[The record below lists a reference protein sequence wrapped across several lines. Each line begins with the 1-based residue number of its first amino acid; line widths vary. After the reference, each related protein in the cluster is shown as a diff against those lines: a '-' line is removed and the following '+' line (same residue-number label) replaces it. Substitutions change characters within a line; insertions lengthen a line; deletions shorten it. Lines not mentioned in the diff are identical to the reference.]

1 MSIDNI
7 INNNKII
14 TMLEIEEIIN
24 QLQFESNFI
33 SKELIEDCVR
43 EYVENTVAVNSIE
56 EEENLI
62 IKMINKIY

>member
-1 MSIDNI
+1 MVG
-7 INNNKII
+7 
-14 TMLEIEEIIN
+14 IEEIIS

-43 EYVENTVAVNSIE
+43 DYVENTVTVNSIE
-56 EEENLI
+56 EEEKLI

>member
-1 MSIDNI
+1 
-7 INNNKII
+7 
-14 TMLEIEEIIN
+14 MLEVQEIIN

-33 SKELIEDCVR
+33 SKELIEDYKL
-43 EYVENTVAVNSIE
+43 EYVENTVSVETIE

>member
-1 MSIDNI
+1 MVG
-7 INNNKII
+7 
-14 TMLEIEEIIN
+14 IEEIIS

-43 EYVENTVAVNSIE
+43 DYVENTVSVSSIE

-62 IKMINKIY
+62 IKKINKIY

>member
-1 MSIDNI
+1 
-7 INNNKII
+7 
-14 TMLEIEEIIN
+14 MLEIQEIIN

-33 SKELIEDCVR
+33 SKELIEDYVR
-43 EYVENTVAVNSIE
+43 EYVENTVAVSSIE

>member
-1 MSIDNI
+1 
-7 INNNKII
+7 
-14 TMLEIEEIIN
+14 MLEIEEIIN

-43 EYVENTVAVNSIE
+43 DYVENTVSVNSIE

>member
-1 MSIDNI
+1 MVG
-7 INNNKII
+7 
-14 TMLEIEEIIN
+14 IEEIIS

-43 EYVENTVAVNSIE
+43 DYVENTVSVNSIE

-62 IKMINKIY
+62 IKIINKIY

>member
-1 MSIDNI
+1 MVG
-7 INNNKII
+7 
-14 TMLEIEEIIN
+14 IEEIIS

-43 EYVENTVAVNSIE
+43 DYVENTVSVDSIE

-62 IKMINKIY
+62 IKIINKIY